1 MNSALKKFVIDHW
14 LKPVAWKFLDRSLK
28 GLTPCLFVAIMP
40 CAAAKQDSRKVH
52 ECKEE

>member
-1 MNSALKKFVIDHW
+1 LLVLLHPFHLHSSKDNASF
-14 LKPVAWKFLDRSLK
+14 K